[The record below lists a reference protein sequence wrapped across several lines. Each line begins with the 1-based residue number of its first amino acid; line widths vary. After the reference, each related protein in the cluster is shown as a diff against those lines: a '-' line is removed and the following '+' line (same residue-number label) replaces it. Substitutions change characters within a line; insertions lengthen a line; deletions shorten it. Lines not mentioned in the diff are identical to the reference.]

1 MNKFVKK
8 IKLDVIATN
17 EYQEQEFFTLKFLTE
32 EVLSSEKNLLDY
44 VLKQLKDKTDLM
56 KLSLCWTCSE
66 EIVNKYNTIQDSI
79 EKNAK
84 YYFEKG
90 ALVN

>member
-17 EYQEQEFFTLKFLTE
+17 EYQEQEFFTLIFLTE

-66 EIVNKYNTIQDSI
+66 EIVNKYKTIQDSI

>member
-66 EIVNKYNTIQDSI
+66 EIVNKYKTIQDSI

>member
-66 EIVNKYNTIQDSI
+66 EIVNKYKTIQDSI
-79 EKNAK
+79 DKNAK
-84 YYFEKG
+84 YYFEEG
-90 ALVN
+90 ALVV